1 MKGLSKILV
10 PTDLSEHSRRALLY
24 GCWLAADDKA
34 SLLVLHVAN
43 ELNAWEYQTDELAL
57 VELSGKTWPVDRV
70 LSEANLD
77 LVRFLEPSLASL
89 KKAACVTKRVVLG
102 SIAEQIAAVAEEEN
116 ADLVIMSPQRHR
128 GWHHLLFGAIT
139 DQVTRL
145 SPCPVLS
152 IAPPQP
158 SKPGAENGRHCNSL
172 GRDIGRRMFDPAS
185 AHKLDLASNGAR
197 LDRAQCQFVDRRI
210 VPSR

>member
-128 GWHHLLFGAIT
+128 GWRHLLFGAIT

-158 SKPGAENGRHCNSL
+158 SKPWRGNGRRCNSL
-172 GRDIGRRMFDPAS
+172 GRDIGRRIFDPAS
-185 AHKLDLASNGAR
+185 AHKLDLASNDAR
-197 LDRAQCQFVDRRI
+197 LDRAQCQFLDRSSI
-210 VPSR
+210 ASR

>member
-128 GWHHLLFGAIT
+128 GWRHLLFGAIT

-158 SKPGAENGRHCNSL
+158 SKPWRGKWTPLQFAWPRH
-172 GRDIGRRMFDPAS
+172 RPA
-185 AHKLDLASNGAR
+185 N
-197 LDRAQCQFVDRRI
+197 V
-210 VPSR
+210 

>member
-10 PTDLSEHSRRALLY
+10 PTDLSEYSRRALLY

-77 LVRFLEPSLASL
+77 LVHFLEPSLASL
-89 KKAACVTKRVVLG
+89 RKPPA
-102 SIAEQIAAVAEEEN
+102 
-116 ADLVIMSPQRHR
+116 SPSASFS
-128 GWHHLLFGAIT
+128 GPL
-139 DQVTRL
+139 
-145 SPCPVLS
+145 
-152 IAPPQP
+152 P
-158 SKPGAENGRHCNSL
+158 SKSP
-172 GRDIGRRMFDPAS
+172 P
-185 AHKLDLASNGAR
+185 
-197 LDRAQCQFVDRRI
+197 
-210 VPSR
+210 